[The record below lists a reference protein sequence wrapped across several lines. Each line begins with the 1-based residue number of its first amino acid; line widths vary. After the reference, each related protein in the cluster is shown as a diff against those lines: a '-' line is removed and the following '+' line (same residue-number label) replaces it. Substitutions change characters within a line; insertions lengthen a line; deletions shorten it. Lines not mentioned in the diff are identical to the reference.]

1 MEIWKASFPARAR
14 CPDQNSDLRTHP
26 PQCRLAP
33 ASHIDLMENEQ
44 TSKNLATLTVQRKK
58 TTVLFLFVVVLSA
71 WTITGLEARAD
82 ELMAPV
88 EKVVKAPD
96 LDGIFLLDSRQ
107 LKGEELAGKVLMVNF
122 WATWCPP
129 CVKEFPAM
137 QQIWETYDRD
147 DFEIVAINVAEKPN
161 EIERFFERSNI
172 EYEFLIGLDL
182 KMSAL
187 AAWQVKGL
195 PTTFLVDRD
204 RNIRYVG
211 IGSIDYQVEEVT
223 QYVSDLVNAR

>member
-1 MEIWKASFPARAR
+1 
-14 CPDQNSDLRTHP
+14 
-26 PQCRLAP
+26 
-33 ASHIDLMENEQ
+33 MENEQ
-44 TSKNLATLTVQRKK
+44 TRMNLATLTERRKK
-58 TTVLFLFVVVLSA
+58 TTVLLLFVVALFW
-71 WTITGLEARAD
+71 WTVTGLEATAD
-82 ELMAPV
+82 EKLAPV
-88 EKVVKAPD
+88 PEVVKAPE
-96 LDGIFLLDSRQ
+96 LDGIFLLNSRQ
-107 LKGEELAGKVLMVNF
+107 LRGEELEGKVLMVNF

-137 QQIWETYDRD
+137 QQIWENYDRN

-161 EIERFFERSNI
+161 EIERFFKRSNL
-172 EYEFLIGLDL
+172 EFEFLIGLDL

-211 IGSIDYQVEEVT
+211 IGSIDYQIEEVN
-223 QYVSDLVNAR
+223 QYISELVDAG

>member
-1 MEIWKASFPARAR
+1 MTQILMFA
-14 CPDQNSDLRTHP
+14 LTP
-26 PQCRLAP
+26 PQCRLAF

-44 TSKNLATLTVQRKK
+44 TRKNLATLTVQRKK
-58 TTVLFLFVVVLSA
+58 AKVLLLFVVVLSA

-82 ELMAPV
+82 ELMAPA

-96 LDGIFLLDSRQ
+96 LDGIFLLNSRQ
-107 LKGEELAGKVLMVNF
+107 LKGEELEGKVLMVNF

-137 QQIWETYDRD
+137 QQIWETYNRD

-161 EIERFFERSNI
+161 EIERFFKRSNI
-172 EYEFLIGLDL
+172 EYEFLIALDL

-204 RNIRYVG
+204 RKIRYIGVG
-211 IGSIDYQVEEVT
+211 RIDNQVEEVT
-223 QYVSDLVNAR
+223 QYISELVNAQ

>member
-1 MEIWKASFPARAR
+1 
-14 CPDQNSDLRTHP
+14 
-26 PQCRLAP
+26 
-33 ASHIDLMENEQ
+33 MENEQ
-44 TSKNLATLTVQRKK
+44 TRKNLATLTVQQKK
-58 TTVLFLFVVVLSA
+58 TTVLLLFVVALSA

-96 LDGIFLLDSRQ
+96 LDGIFLLNSRQ
-107 LKGEELAGKVLMVNF
+107 LKGEELEGKVLMVNF

-161 EIERFFERSNI
+161 EIERFFKRSNI

-187 AAWQVKGL
+187 GAWQVKGL
-195 PTTFLVDRD
+195 PTTFLVDRE
-204 RNIRYVG
+204 RKIRYIG
-211 IGSIDYQVEEVT
+211 IGRIDNQVEEVT
-223 QYVSDLVNAR
+223 QYISELVNGQ

>member
-1 MEIWKASFPARAR
+1 
-14 CPDQNSDLRTHP
+14 
-26 PQCRLAP
+26 
-33 ASHIDLMENEQ
+33 MENEQ

>member
-1 MEIWKASFPARAR
+1 
-14 CPDQNSDLRTHP
+14 
-26 PQCRLAP
+26 
-33 ASHIDLMENEQ
+33 MENEH
-44 TSKNLATLTVQRKK
+44 TRMNLATLTEQRKK
-58 TTVLFLFVVVLSA
+58 TTILLLFVVALFL
-71 WTITGLEARAD
+71 WTVTGLETKAD
-82 ELMAPV
+82 EKLAPV
-88 EKVVKAPD
+88 SEVVKAPD

-107 LKGEELAGKVLMVNF
+107 LKGEELEGKVLMVNF

-137 QQIWETYDRD
+137 QQIWENYDRN

-161 EIERFFERSNI
+161 EIERFFKRSNI
-172 EYEFLIGLDL
+172 EFEFLIGLDL
-182 KMSAL
+182 KMSEL

-211 IGSIDYQVEEVT
+211 IGSIDYQIEEVN
-223 QYVSDLVNAR
+223 QYISELVNAG